1 MKVNMKVLEKNNKFK
16 KVSKII
22 IFNKFYR
29 RLVK

>member
-1 MKVNMKVLEKNNKFK
+1 MKVNMKVLEKNNKK